1 MNAMYTNIH
10 KLNPWI
16 SRWFIASHYKSFRR
30 EGYGVFDAIKFTD
43 TVFSDAY
50 KTYKSILRV
59 TYKDG
64 SP

>member
-43 TVFSDAY
+43 TVLVMPT
-50 KTYKSILRV
+50 KRINQ
-59 TYKDG
+59 
-64 SP
+64 